1 MAWFKKDKIQKEKTP
16 AKRVKI
22 PEGAWVKCDNCKEI
36 VYKREVEK
44 SLKVCPKCNYHFR
57 ISAKERID
65 LLIDEGTFL
74 EMDKNISSKDPL
86 NFKDIVKYRDRL
98 RESERKTGKKDAMTT
113 GEGRINGYPVVL
125 AVLDFSFMGGSMGSV
140 VGEKIFRSAEKAIEK
155 NIPLI
160 IVSSSGGARMQ
171 EGILSL
177 MQMAKSAAAIAR
189 LEEEKIPY
197 ISILTDPTFG
207 GVTASFGMLG
217 DIIIA
222 EPRSLIGFAGPRVI
236 EQTIKQTLPEGFQRA
251 EFLLDHGMIDLIV
264 ERKNLKDTL
273 TKILSFFMDKD

>member
-113 GEGRINGYPVVL
+113 GEGKINGYPVVL

-273 TKILSFFMDKD
+273 TKILSFFMDKG

>member
-140 VGEKIFRSAEKAIEK
+140 VGEKIFRAVEKAIEK

-189 LEEEKIPY
+189 LEEKKIPY

-273 TKILSFFMDKD
+273 TKILSFFMDKG